1 MNEADYPCK
10 HRGGLNEH
18 GRYACALVPGRIT
31 APLGVTLEVCS
42 GCWYRDKD
50 LEPLPEEEQ
59 QQQPQPQPQTFAQ
72 RAARFMLAMKDEVA
86 WRAGGG
92 AAPTTEEKA
101 ARRAACDACEHR
113 DEEADGC
120 QICGCYLEKGLLP
133 PRPFGKLDCST
144 QSCPLNPPKWGHA
157 GGYQPPVQ
165 RGCCG

>member
-1 MNEADYPCK
+1 MSSSDYPCK
-10 HRGGLNEH
+10 HRGDRPDEH
-18 GRYACALVPGRIT
+18 GRYSCALVPSRIV

-42 GCWYRDKD
+42 KCWYRDKD
-50 LEPLPEEEQ
+50 VEPLPD
-59 QQQPQPQPQTFAQ
+59 PVPAPPPTFAQ
-72 RAARFMLAMKDEVA
+72 RAARFVLAMKDEVA

-92 AAPTTEEKA
+92 VGPTAEEKA
-101 ARRAACDACEHR
+101 ARRAACDACEHH

-120 QICGCYLEKGLLP
+120 EICNCYLEKGLLP